1 MYRQTDEEVG
11 KQQHGMD
18 RPGVRHVSEGSEEQ
32 GEKEKTGCEIICVA
46 PKTPAVKA

>member
-18 RPGVRHVSEGSEEQ
+18 RPGVRRVPEGG
-32 GEKEKTGCEIICVA
+32 GERRKMEKTGCEITCVA